1 MKPVPCRQLNVLWVV
16 VCTQIEHCI
25 DELDPLHFQDL
36 QVCLKRNNQ
45 LECITKTPQTKYFS
59 IILKKRMKKQLP
71 LEKHNSAARHIFRQR
86 LTYTALPVIINSYSL
101 SESSHTIGLN
111 SSSPLDQVIC
121 ELHGIGWAQGQI
133 T

>member
-1 MKPVPCRQLNVLWVV
+1 MN
-16 VCTQIEHCI
+16 
-25 DELDPLHFQDL
+25 
-36 QVCLKRNNQ
+36 
-45 LECITKTPQTKYFS
+45 
-59 IILKKRMKKQLP
+59 KQLP
-71 LEKHNSAARHIFRQR
+71 LEKHNSAARHIFCQR

-133 T
+133 TWQPDDQNAHQCVLQQRHLGAEAKEEAEEQILKKLSKATVLDTEEIEFEKSHFLSLSGGQLSHL